1 MWRFTKTTRVNTCK
15 NDTCKKGEHVFLY
28 IQLYIA
34 IYFFQI
40 PFEHHKNTG

>member
-1 MWRFTKTTRVNTCK
+1 MHAKTIRV
-15 NDTCKKGEHVFLY
+15 KKGEHVFLY
-28 IQLYIA
+28 IQLYTA